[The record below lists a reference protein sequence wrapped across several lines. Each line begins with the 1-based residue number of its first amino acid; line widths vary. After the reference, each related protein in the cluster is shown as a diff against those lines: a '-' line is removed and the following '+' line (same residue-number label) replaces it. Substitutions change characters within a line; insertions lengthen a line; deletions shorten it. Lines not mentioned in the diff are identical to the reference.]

1 MIRIAHLG
9 DVDTFD
15 TVVALSV
22 LEMAMRKFG
31 LSVEFGK
38 GAAAAQE
45 IPEAEHGLR
54 RGHGFCFGKI

>member
-31 LSVEFGK
+31 LSAEFGK
-38 GAAAAQE
+38 GVAAAQE
-45 IPEAEHGLR
+45 ILIEGY
-54 RGHGFCFGKI
+54 